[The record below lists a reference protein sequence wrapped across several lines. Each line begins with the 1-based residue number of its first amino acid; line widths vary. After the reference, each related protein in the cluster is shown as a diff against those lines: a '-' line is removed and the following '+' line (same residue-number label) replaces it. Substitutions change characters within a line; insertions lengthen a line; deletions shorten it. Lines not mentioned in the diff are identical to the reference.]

1 MVDFHGYELPIWY
14 SSIQEEHLATRNSA
28 GLFDV
33 SHMGLFRF
41 VGEGVRSW
49 LSSVSTQEYI
59 KFQPGRCGYS
69 HFLDHEGHII
79 DDMIFAISSE
89 EEVLGVPNSTMVS
102 IVFDWLSTNLPSNGS
117 VKIEDLSQET
127 SIIALQG
134 PKSGAV
140 LEEILG
146 SENRVKRFR
155 CQEMASNELGLTGWI
170 QGTGYTGE
178 EGVEI
183 FISNE
188 DSTNLWEALISHPD
202 VSPVG
207 LGARDTLRLEKGYL
221 LSGQDFLWPEISE
234 NTDFPVG
241 FLGRTTAQTAVPFG
255 LDLNHEFIGRE
266 ALVISMGSESN
277 FWGIECLERG
287 PSPRPGHKVMDGQGE
302 DSKIIGYVTS
312 GGPSPSKKMTGIA
325 LGYLENCQVGDE
337 VWIQSSSR
345 RRIRSEVKR
354 PPFV

>member
-14 SSIQEEHLATRNSA
+14 SSIQEEHMATRSSA

-102 IVFDWLSTNLPSNGS
+102 IVFDWLSNNLPSDGS

-140 LEEILG
+140 LEDVLG
-146 SENRVKRFR
+146 RVNRVKRFR
-155 CQEMASNELGLTGWI
+155 CQEIASNELGLTGWI

-188 DSTNLWEALISHPD
+188 DSTSLWEALISHPD
-202 VSPVG
+202 VSPV
-207 LGARDTLRLEKGYL
+207 A
-221 LSGQDFLWPEISE
+221 S
-234 NTDFPVG
+234 
-241 FLGRTTAQTAVPFG
+241 
-255 LDLNHEFIGRE
+255 GRE
-266 ALVISMGSESN
+266 IL
-277 FWGIECLERG
+277 
-287 PSPRPGHKVMDGQGE
+287 
-302 DSKIIGYVTS
+302 
-312 GGPSPSKKMTGIA
+312 
-325 LGYLENCQVGDE
+325 
-337 VWIQSSSR
+337 
-345 RRIRSEVKR
+345 
-354 PPFV
+354 

>member
-1 MVDFHGYELPIWY
+1 M
-14 SSIQEEHLATRNSA
+14 
-28 GLFDV
+28 
-33 SHMGLFRF
+33 
-41 VGEGVRSW
+41 
-49 LSSVSTQEYI
+49 SSVSTQEYI

-102 IVFDWLSTNLPSNGS
+102 IVFDWLSTNLPSDGS

-140 LEEILG
+140 LEDVLG
-146 SENRVKRFR
+146 RVNRVKRFR
-155 CQEMASNELGLTGWI
+155 CQEIASNELGLTGWI

-188 DSTNLWEALISHPD
+188 DSTSLWEALISHPD

-221 LSGQDFLWPEISE
+221 LSGQDFLWPEISD
-234 NTDFPVG
+234 NTNFPRV
-241 FLGRTTAQTAVPFG
+241 FLEGLPLRLPF
-255 LDLNHEFIGRE
+255 LS
-266 ALVISMGSESN
+266 V
-277 FWGIECLERG
+277 
-287 PSPRPGHKVMDGQGE
+287 
-302 DSKIIGYVTS
+302 
-312 GGPSPSKKMTGIA
+312 
-325 LGYLENCQVGDE
+325 
-337 VWIQSSSR
+337 
-345 RRIRSEVKR
+345 
-354 PPFV
+354 